1 MAEVYISI
9 QHNISVKSTSIGE
22 HNIYIGYQDSKK
34 LHLSMAGKIRKL
46 GNFFSGFLLSGYLD
60 SGLEKKQMGPLVVA
74 SDKIDFIVQKEIC
87 LGHIAE
93 VTL

>member
-1 MAEVYISI
+1 
-9 QHNISVKSTSIGE
+9 
-22 HNIYIGYQDSKK
+22 
-34 LHLSMAGKIRKL
+34 MAGKIRKL

-93 VTL
+93 VTLWLRRLFLTSLASLASLLWSGAKYKLAVDATGTCR